1 MRYVL
6 MLVLT
11 LPFSA
16 LADRDNVTGYW
27 ATTDSIFEI
36 YRQDDTLLGQVR
48 ALREPAYSA
57 NEDPDRA
64 GESRMD
70 LNNPDTDLQS
80 RKIIGLHMFSE
91 YEYKG
96 GQWQGKIY
104 DPESGN
110 TYQSKMTISKDGLLE
125 IRGYIGLPMFGRT
138 AQFQPISACE
148 SHIIAM
154 LPQIDQ
160 ASPC

>member
-6 MLVLT
+6 MLLLI
-11 LPFSA
+11 LPLSA
-16 LADRDNVTGYW
+16 LADRDSVMGYW
-27 ATTDSIFEI
+27 ATMGSIFEI
-36 YRQDDTLLGQVR
+36 YEQDDALFGQVR
-48 ALREPAYSA
+48 ALRESVYSA
-57 NEDPDRA
+57 AEDPGRA

-70 LNNPDTDLQS
+70 LNNPDADLQQ
-80 RKIIGLHMFSE
+80 RTIIGLHMFSE

-110 TYQSKMTISKDGLLE
+110 TYQSNMAINKNGQLE

-138 AQFQPISACE
+138 AKFQPISACE
-148 SHIIAM
+148 SYIVEM

-160 ASPC
+160 ASTC